1 MRLKLII
8 ILSINILFSQDALSN
23 KKSDDIETLSE
34 EIKTLT
40 QGVDETTSSIE
51 ENISTVEINV
61 NDIEKIN
68 KEIKS
73 IQIEIDKL
81 SPKISESDKVN
92 KLEFEDIKSKLSD
105 LEDKIETLS
114 KTNSQIEDK
123 LKNIDNSIDLKVNQS
138 TFDKQKSIIE
148 NSIDAHYNILD
159 SLIKELKIDDDEK
172 GFQEAFLSNRLKGKK
187 KFTWKGKPYNTDY
200 EGEISSRHKLLFSF
214 EQQRDTL
221 ELLKNQFKNKIDD
234 VENIIAQLNIKLEE
248 ANEGINTSNL
258 KIDDVKDTLNSNAIY
273 IIIALLLIII
283 GLIGSYLYFNTKFG
297 SHSDSLESME
307 RSNKKRDET
316 LESISKNQIEI
327 DGKLLTVLEG
337 MVNKISKE
345 PQSQTVE
352 PNHSLAIT
360 VCDEVQRMRNRL
372 KIMRSK
378 EEHDEQGVKV
388 ITKRLE
394 SLEEELNKNG
404 YEIVDDSGKPYDSGM
419 KVEASFVEDDT
430 LEKGKEIITRVIKPG
445 IKFNRKQIRHAQ
457 IQVNKGTKAE

>member
-8 ILSINILFSQDALSN
+8 ILSINILFSQDTLSY
-23 KKSDDIETLSE
+23 KHLDDIKK
-34 EIKTLT
+34 IKK
-40 QGVDETTSSIE
+40 E
-51 ENISTVEINV
+51 VEG
-61 NDIEKIN
+61 
-68 KEIKS
+68 
-73 IQIEIDKL
+73 IQVAIDSL
-81 SPKISESDKVN
+81 NPKISAFDKAN
-92 KLEFEDIKSKLSD
+92 KLEFKNIESKLSD
-105 LEDKIETLS
+105 LEEKIENLS

-123 LKNIDNSIDLKVNQS
+123 LKNINNSIVELKVNQS

-159 SLIKELKIDDDEK
+159 SLIKELKIDDDK
-172 GFQEAFLSNRLKGKK
+172 KNYSVAFLENRLKGNKT
-187 KFTWKGKPYNTDY
+187 FIWKGRKYTTDL
-200 EGEISSRHKLLFSF
+200 EGDLSEQPFLEFF
-214 EQQRDTL
+214 EQQRDSL
-221 ELLKNQFKNKIDD
+221 NLLKNEFKNKIYDVETILDTLEMRLEEANKRLATSTLKIDD
-234 VENIIAQLNIKLEE
+234 VEN
-248 ANEGINTSNL
+248 
-258 KIDDVKDTLNSNAIY
+258 TLNSNAIY
-273 IIIALLLIII
+273 IIIVLLLIII
-283 GLIGSYLYFNTKFG
+283 GLIGFYLFFKSKVG
-297 SHSDSLESME
+297 SHSDSLESIE
-307 RSNKKRDET
+307 KSNKKRDET

-327 DGKLLTVLEG
+327 DEKLLTVLEG

-360 VCDEVQRMRNRL
+360 VCDEVQRMGNRL

-378 EEHDEQGVKV
+378 EEHDEQGIKV

-394 SLEEELNKNG
+394 SLEEELNENG
-404 YEIVDDSGKPYDSGM
+404 YEIVDNSGKPYDSGM